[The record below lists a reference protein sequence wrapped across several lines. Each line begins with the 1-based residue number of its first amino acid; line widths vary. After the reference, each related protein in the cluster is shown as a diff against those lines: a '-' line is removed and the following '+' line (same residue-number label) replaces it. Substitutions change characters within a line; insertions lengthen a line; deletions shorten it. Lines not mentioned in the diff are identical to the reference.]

1 MEASEIAGDK
11 LAYSCPW
18 QLAEL
23 APAPELTIFSATGQM
38 TFASSADY
46 KFDLAVT
53 LGRLELAL
61 ELAAESDSESKWRQL
76 GEMAMQAGRLEV
88 GIE

>member
-1 MEASEIAGDK
+1 MRLALSWLCPVVNNSEHAPPTELPSSSLTGCK
-11 LAYSCPW
+11 LACPS
-18 QLAEL
+18 
-23 APAPELTIFSATGQM
+23 P
-38 TFASSADY
+38 ADY